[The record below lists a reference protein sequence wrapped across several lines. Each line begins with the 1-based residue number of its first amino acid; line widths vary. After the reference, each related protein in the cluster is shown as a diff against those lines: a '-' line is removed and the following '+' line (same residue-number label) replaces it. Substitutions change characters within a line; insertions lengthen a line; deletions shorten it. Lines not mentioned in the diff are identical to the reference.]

1 MTVTGLRIRLAHL
14 LGLAAALT
22 GGLLVE
28 NAHQL
33 LVLLAVGCDV
43 WVLLADAL
51 HLGQGLRQRR
61 LAVHFEAFVRLR
73 R

>member
-1 MTVTGLRIRLAHL
+1 MA
-14 LGLAAALT
+14 

-51 HLGQGLRQRR
+51 HLGEGLRQRR
-61 LAVHFEAFVRLR
+61 LAVHFKAFVRLR